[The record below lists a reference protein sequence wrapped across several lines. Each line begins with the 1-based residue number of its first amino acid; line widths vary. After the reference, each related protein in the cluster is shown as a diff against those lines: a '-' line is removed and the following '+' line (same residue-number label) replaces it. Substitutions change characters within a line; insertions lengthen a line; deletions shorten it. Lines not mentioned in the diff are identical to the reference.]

1 MRVAVVA
8 EYYPRRRDSVLGV
21 WAHRQA
27 VAARDAGADVR
38 VLALERPLPSA
49 AAVRGGPRRVA
60 SELREFRDQP
70 AFEERDGIPVQIV
83 RFVAPPRERG
93 YARWHRWG
101 ARPLAAALDRLARD
115 WAIDLVHAH
124 YAVPWAAAAR
134 PWASAHYVP
143 LVVSVHGGDLLAPI
157 LQSPATRATAG
168 AVLRDAAAV
177 MCNSRATLDRA
188 AALAGRADNMRVV
201 HLGADA
207 PEPLPPKHVQP
218 TVATL
223 GHVIPRKRHVDVLR
237 AVAELPG
244 VRWIV
249 IGDGPELP
257 ALRAL
262 AADLGVTDRVD
273 FRGQLD
279 HDAALAEL
287 ARCHLMALPSE
298 DEAFGVAYAEALA
311 CGVPAIGLSGEGG
324 PEELASLGDGMVL
337 APPREP
343 HELALAIRDL
353 LADSEALRALAA
365 AARRTAE
372 ARLSW
377 QRCGVETVAVYEQAM
392 AGGSRGRGAA
402 ND

>member
-1 MRVAVVA
+1 
-8 EYYPRRRDSVLGV
+8 
-21 WAHRQA
+21 
-27 VAARDAGADVR
+27 

-177 MCNSRATLDRA
+177 MCNSRATL
-188 AALAGRADNMRVV
+188 
-201 HLGADA
+201 
-207 PEPLPPKHVQP
+207 PPKHVQP

-279 HDAALAEL
+279 HDAALTEL

-392 AGGSRGRGAA
+392 AGGSRARGVA